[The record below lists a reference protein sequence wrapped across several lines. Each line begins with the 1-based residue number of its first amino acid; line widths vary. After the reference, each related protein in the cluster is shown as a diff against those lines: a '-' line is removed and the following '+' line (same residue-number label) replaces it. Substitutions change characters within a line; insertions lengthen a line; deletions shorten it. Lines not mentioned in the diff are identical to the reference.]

1 MNDQSKGQQLAVLFF
16 VGCLLFNFPL
26 LSLFS
31 QHGMLFGTPIIYLYI
46 LVIWFALICLMAT
59 IIEGK

>member
-1 MNDQSKGQQLAVLFF
+1 MNNQLKGQQLTALFF

-31 QHGMLFGTPIIYLYI
+31 KDGMLFGLPILYLYI
-46 LVIWFALICLMAT
+46 FLIWFLLICLITA

>member
-1 MNDQSKGQQLAVLFF
+1 MNNQLKGQQLAALFF

-31 QHGMLFGTPIIYLYI
+31 QHGMLFGAPILYLYI
-46 LVIWFALICLMAT
+46 LLIWFLLICLMTA

>member
-1 MNDQSKGQQLAVLFF
+1 MNNQLKGQQLAAFFF

-31 QHGMLFGTPIIYLYI
+31 QDGMLFGIPTLYLYI
-46 LVIWFALICLMAT
+46 LLMWFLLICLMGA